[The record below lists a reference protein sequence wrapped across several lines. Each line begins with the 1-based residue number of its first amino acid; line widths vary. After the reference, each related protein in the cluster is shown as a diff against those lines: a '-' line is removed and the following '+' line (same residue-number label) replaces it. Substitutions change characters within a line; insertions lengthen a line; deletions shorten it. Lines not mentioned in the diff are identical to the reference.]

1 MGRVA
6 HWTLIAAVLGV
17 IALGAGCAKNKGK
30 TAPDDTSAA
39 CGAGCGEGCGAGCA
53 ACGAGCAEGCGDAC
67 GAGCAAGCAGCA
79 EGCAGCAEGC
89 AEGCAGCAEGC
100 GAGCGDGCG
109 DGCGAGTEG
118 CAEPAPE
125 IPANYRKRAE
135 ELAGIYTKWARMNK
149 EPFESNGHQKMMV
162 VTYASKSAK
171 DTFLSGDAPY
181 KTHSLIAKEGYK
193 DGKPVIV
200 WFMNKMKP
208 PFDPE
213 NGDWWYATVDLT
225 TRKVKNAGK
234 ISSCMECH
242 ANAKNDFVFGPPK
255 K

>member
-100 GAGCGDGCG
+100 GAGCGD
-109 DGCGAGTEG
+109 GTEG